1 MDALKKFWHGWQRFG
16 RFIGNIVGRVVLSLF
31 YFTILLPFGLGATLF
46 GDTLNL
52 KRKSDSFWENRTTP
66 APNLDEA
73 HRQF

>member
-16 RFIGNIVGRVVLSLF
+16 RFIGNWVGRAVLSVF

-52 KRKSDSFWENRTTP
+52 KNASGSHWKDRTTP